1 MSDSDKPNLSER
13 KATAAQLGRRLLRL
27 LAPARVRSLSL
38 HDAEGELLWLSHG
51 EFGATQRRYV
61 QDAQDAFALEGSAEH
76 MERDVEQGG
85 KALFFCARTPEGERS
100 GMAFA
105 IVSGRRRADFDL
117 DALRARVF
125 ASMVRFSSAALAAAA
140 PAPASSAPPART
152 ARSARRAAPDTQRSL
167 KAPPSDGAAL
177 RSRPY
182 ARLRPGGATRRY
194 EIADGVPHSREQDLS
209 RAVRLIGLIKRRGE
223 RDAPTPAS
231 FTLPVC
237 AASVLTPEFM
247 ERLVPTLHEA
257 RLAEGMLGFCI
268 PAAAWDK
275 DFAAT
280 SRFMEQCGQ
289 QRCFVALDDFDLARA
304 GFALLRSGALRCLKL
319 DAALTTQVLT
329 DRYAHASIAAIV
341 KAARVLGLYCVA
353 KGVKHTATAR
363 WLATAGVEFA
373 ERSRPA
379 GAGAATMKTGK
390 TQVQSHGA

>member
-61 QDAQDAFALEGSAEH
+61 QDAQDAFALEGSAQH

-140 PAPASSAPPART
+140 PAPAGTP
-152 ARSARRAAPDTQRSL
+152 RSARRAPDTQRQRAL
-167 KAPPSDGAAL
+167 KAPPSEGAPL

-194 EIADGVPHSREQDLS
+194 EIADGVPHSRDQDLS

-231 FTLPVC
+231 FTLPLC

-257 RLAEGMLGFCI
+257 RLAEG
-268 PAAAWDK
+268 WEK

-289 QRCFVALDDFDLARA
+289 QRCFVALDDFDLASK

-373 ERSRPA
+373 ERSRAA
-379 GAGAATMKTGK
+379 GAGAATTKTGK
-390 TQVQSHGA
+390 AQVQSHGA